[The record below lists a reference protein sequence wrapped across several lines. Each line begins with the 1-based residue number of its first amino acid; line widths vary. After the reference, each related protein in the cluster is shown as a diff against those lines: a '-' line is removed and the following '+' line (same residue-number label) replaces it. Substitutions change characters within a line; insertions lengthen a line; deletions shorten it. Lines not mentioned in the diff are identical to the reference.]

1 MEAAVKGGDNPE
13 ECPVCL
19 TDFDDTVQRPRSL
32 PCGHTVCTSCIDK
45 LKEQGHVACPQCRVS
60 HAVPEGG
67 EFPVCYIAEALIRTM
82 RDAKVAAAASLPPS
96 ARKGKG
102 AARAAGKKKV
112 LGLSKKMCSFLE
124 EQEATVMDAI
134 ATCREVESQLDQYK
148 TTLTG
153 WGKQQRQLED
163 RLQGLVDQ
171 SKSARE
177 IVELEKSH
185 VAAKDG
191 EVKKGRQELQAVL
204 ETLYAPAT
212 DQEAGVAVAEVFCCL
227 GKVEQVVEECQEG
240 FPDASAVTTVRKV
253 RVASSVAL
261 EAAQAVQMALET
273 VTKEDLQPQSDPEE
287 ARPQSDPEEVRP
299 QSDPEEARPQSDPE
313 EARPQSDPEE
323 ARPQS
328 DPEEARPQS
337 DPESTIMDRLQLILM
352 LSLKAE
358 DLRSLTQPAK
368 SLLQAG
374 LVFAVHQV
382 EGQCRHAR
390 ISLEAGQLY
399 LHALKEQ
406 PLPLD
411 TLTLQVS
418 EVVPPSPPCTVFL
431 DLSWPGSTTR
441 RVKIHLSPDTPWG
454 RQFLL
459 LCTGQRGPSYRNT
472 SLLGVGR
479 KGQQGEFV
487 RAGDYESND
496 GEGDAILLSDLDKGE
511 YRTSGQPGDVCGLVW
526 NDPTRGVCGL
536 FGIYTKNG
544 QGNDKSTKVFGEVV
558 EGLPVVVE
566 AAQHSNIREV
576 TVVDCGVVL

>member
-1 MEAAVKGGDNPE
+1 MALTPEMKVLGDNPE

-45 LKEQGHVACPQCRVS
+45 LKEQGRVTCPQCRVS

-112 LGLSKKMCSFLE
+112 PGLSKKMCSFLE

-163 RLQGLVDQ
+163 RLQELVDQ

-253 RVASSVAL
+253 REASSAAMGV
-261 EAAQAVQMALET
+261 AQAVQMALDT
-273 VTKEDLQPQSDPEE
+273 VTKEELQPLSDPEE
-287 ARPQSDPEEVRP
+287 ARPQSDPEEARP

-352 LSLKAE
+352 LSLK
-358 DLRSLTQPAK
+358 
-368 SLLQAG
+368 
-374 LVFAVHQV
+374 
-382 EGQCRHAR
+382 
-390 ISLEAGQLY
+390 
-399 LHALKEQ
+399 
-406 PLPLD
+406 
-411 TLTLQVS
+411 
-418 EVVPPSPPCTVFL
+418 
-431 DLSWPGSTTR
+431 
-441 RVKIHLSPDTPWG
+441 
-454 RQFLL
+454 
-459 LCTGQRGPSYRNT
+459 
-472 SLLGVGR
+472 
-479 KGQQGEFV
+479 
-487 RAGDYESND
+487 
-496 GEGDAILLSDLDKGE
+496 
-511 YRTSGQPGDVCGLVW
+511 
-526 NDPTRGVCGL
+526 
-536 FGIYTKNG
+536 
-544 QGNDKSTKVFGEVV
+544 
-558 EGLPVVVE
+558 
-566 AAQHSNIREV
+566 
-576 TVVDCGVVL
+576 

>member
-1 MEAAVKGGDNPE
+1 MEAAVKGDDNPE

-19 TDFDDTVQRPRSL
+19 TDFDDTVQRPRCL

-45 LKEQGHVACPQCRVS
+45 LKEQGHVACLQCCVS

-67 EFPVCYIAEALIRTM
+67 EFPVNYIAEEFIRVM
-82 RDAKVAAAASLPPS
+82 WDANVAAAASLPPS
-96 ARKGKG
+96 ARKRKG
-102 AARAAGKKKV
+102 EARAAGKKKV
-112 LGLSKKMCSFLE
+112 ARLSKKMCSFLE

-134 ATCREVESQLDQYK
+134 AACREVESQLDLYK

-153 WGKQQRQLED
+153 WGEQQRQLED

-191 EVKKGRQELQAVL
+191 EVKNGRQELQAVL
-204 ETLYAPAT
+204 ETLYAPAI
-212 DQEAGVAVAEVFCCL
+212 DQEAGMAVAETVRCL
-227 GKVEQVVEECQEG
+227 GKVEQVVEECQES

-261 EAAQAVQMALET
+261 EAVQTVQMALET
-273 VTKEDLQPQSDPEE
+273 VTKEDLQPQSDP
-287 ARPQSDPEEVRP
+287 AKSSAQSEL
-299 QSDPEEARPQSDPE
+299 
-313 EARPQSDPEE
+313 
-323 ARPQS
+323 
-328 DPEEARPQS
+328 
-337 DPESTIMDRLQLILM
+337 ESTIMGRLQFILM

-358 DLRSLTQPAK
+358 DLRSLTQPAR

-382 EGQCRHAR
+382 EGQRRHAR
-390 ISLEAGQLY
+390 ISLEAGRLY
-399 LHALKEQ
+399 LYALKEQ
-406 PLPLD
+406 PLPLGAS
-411 TLTLQVS
+411 TLQVS

-431 DLSWPGSTTR
+431 DLSWPGRATR

-459 LCTGQRGPSYRNT
+459 LCSGQRGPSYRNT
-472 SLLGVGR
+472 NLLWVVR
-479 KGQQGEFV
+479 KGRLGESV
-487 RAGDYESND
+487 IAGDYESND
-496 GEGDAILLSDLDKGE
+496 GKGTSRLLSDLDKGE
-511 YRTSGQPGDVCGLVW
+511 YRRSGRLGDVCGLRW
-526 NDPTRGVCGL
+526 SGHNRCARGL
-536 FGIYTKNG
+536 FGIFTKNR
-544 QGNDKSTKVFGEVV
+544 QENDMSGLVFGEVV

-566 AAQHSNIREV
+566 AAKYSNIRKV

>member
-1 MEAAVKGGDNPE
+1 MEAAVKGDDNPE

-19 TDFDDTVQRPRSL
+19 TDFDDTVQRPRCL

-45 LKEQGHVACPQCRVS
+45 LKEQGHVACLQCCVS

-67 EFPVCYIAEALIRTM
+67 EFPVNYIAEEFIRVM
-82 RDAKVAAAASLPPS
+82 WDANVAAAASLPPS
-96 ARKGKG
+96 ARKRKG
-102 AARAAGKKKV
+102 EARAAGKKKV
-112 LGLSKKMCSFLE
+112 ARLSKKMCSFLE

-134 ATCREVESQLDQYK
+134 AACREVESQLDLYK

-153 WGKQQRQLED
+153 WGEQQRQLED

-191 EVKKGRQELQAVL
+191 EVKNGRQELQAVL
-204 ETLYAPAT
+204 ETLYAPAI
-212 DQEAGVAVAEVFCCL
+212 DQEAGMAVAETVRCL
-227 GKVEQVVEECQEG
+227 GKVEQVVEECQES

-261 EAAQAVQMALET
+261 EAVQTVQMALET
-273 VTKEDLQPQSDPEE
+273 VTKEDLQSQSDPEE
-287 ARPQSDPEEVRP
+287 ARPQSTQEEARP
-299 QSDPEEARPQSDPE
+299 QSTQEEARPQSDP
-313 EARPQSDPEE
+313 AKSSAQSEL
-323 ARPQS
+323 
-328 DPEEARPQS
+328 
-337 DPESTIMDRLQLILM
+337 ESTIMGRLQFILM

-358 DLRSLTQPAK
+358 DLRSLTQPAR

-382 EGQCRHAR
+382 EGQRRHAR
-390 ISLEAGQLY
+390 ISLEAGRLY
-399 LHALKEQ
+399 LYALKEQ
-406 PLPLD
+406 PLPLGAS
-411 TLTLQVS
+411 TLQVS

-431 DLSWPGSTTR
+431 DLSWPGRATR

-459 LCTGQRGPSYRNT
+459 LCSGQRGPSYRNT
-472 SLLGVGR
+472 NLLWVVR
-479 KGQQGEFV
+479 KGRLGESV
-487 RAGDYESND
+487 IAGDYESND
-496 GEGDAILLSDLDKGE
+496 GKGTSRLLSDLDKGE
-511 YRTSGQPGDVCGLVW
+511 YRRSGRLGDVCGLRW
-526 NDPTRGVCGL
+526 SGHNRCARGL
-536 FGIYTKNG
+536 FGIFTKNR
-544 QGNDKSTKVFGEVV
+544 QENDMSGLVFGEVV

-566 AAQHSNIREV
+566 AAKYSNIRKV

>member
-1 MEAAVKGGDNPE
+1 MEAAVKGDDNPE

-19 TDFDDTVQRPRSL
+19 TDFDDTVQRPRCL

-45 LKEQGHVACPQCRVS
+45 LKEQGHVACLQCCVS

-67 EFPVCYIAEALIRTM
+67 EFPVNYIAEEFIRVM
-82 RDAKVAAAASLPPS
+82 WDANVAAAASLPPS
-96 ARKGKG
+96 ARKRKG
-102 AARAAGKKKV
+102 EARAAGKKKV
-112 LGLSKKMCSFLE
+112 ARLSKKMCSFLE

-134 ATCREVESQLDQYK
+134 AACREVESQLDLYK

-153 WGKQQRQLED
+153 WGEQQRQLED

-191 EVKKGRQELQAVL
+191 EVKNGRQELQAVL
-204 ETLYAPAT
+204 ETLYAPAI
-212 DQEAGVAVAEVFCCL
+212 DQEAGMAVAETVRCL
-227 GKVEQVVEECQEG
+227 GKVEQVVEECQES

-261 EAAQAVQMALET
+261 EAVQTVQMALET
-273 VTKEDLQPQSDPEE
+273 VTKEDLQPQSTQEEARPQSTQEE
-287 ARPQSDPEEVRP
+287 ARPQSDPAKSSA
-299 QSDPEEARPQSDPE
+299 QSEL
-313 EARPQSDPEE
+313 
-323 ARPQS
+323 
-328 DPEEARPQS
+328 
-337 DPESTIMDRLQLILM
+337 ESTIMGRLQFILM

-358 DLRSLTQPAK
+358 DLRSLTQPAR

-382 EGQCRHAR
+382 EGQRRHAR
-390 ISLEAGQLY
+390 ISLEAGRLY
-399 LHALKEQ
+399 LYALKEQ
-406 PLPLD
+406 PLPLGAS
-411 TLTLQVS
+411 TLQVS

-431 DLSWPGSTTR
+431 DLSWPGRATR

-459 LCTGQRGPSYRNT
+459 LCSGQRGPSYRNT
-472 SLLGVGR
+472 NLLWVVR
-479 KGQQGEFV
+479 KGRLGESV
-487 RAGDYESND
+487 IAGDYESND
-496 GEGDAILLSDLDKGE
+496 GKGTSRLLSDLDKGE
-511 YRTSGQPGDVCGLVW
+511 YRRSGRLGDVCGLRW
-526 NDPTRGVCGL
+526 SGHNRCARGL
-536 FGIYTKNG
+536 FGIFTKNR
-544 QGNDKSTKVFGEVV
+544 QENDMSGLVFGEVV

-566 AAQHSNIREV
+566 AAKYSNIRKV